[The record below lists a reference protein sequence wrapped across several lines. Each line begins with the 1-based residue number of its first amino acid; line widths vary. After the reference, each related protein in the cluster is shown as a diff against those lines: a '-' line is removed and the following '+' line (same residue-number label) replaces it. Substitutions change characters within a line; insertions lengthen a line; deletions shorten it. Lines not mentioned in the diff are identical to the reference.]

1 MQSSPSHRSV
11 EPWSATAVSCSGCVV
26 GGGVLDGGGGLVPT
40 VGAGVGDGVHGL
52 ERTEHLVSPGRPGAG
67 PDVIE
72 RTLIAELAAAVDLD
86 PARVQQGHGVVA
98 ADTKLERALGVF
110 AERSGGAGNNGSAG
124 RKGEGLAVVG
134 ALGVVE
140 DEAGEADVGASG
152 VAEGHPVL
160 ALASVGRTLVGDR
173 GELERLCGCR
183 SLQ

>member
-1 MQSSPSHRSV
+1 MLPSL
-11 EPWSATAVSCSGCVV
+11 TAVQASGSHAPLSCPDDGDS
-26 GGGVLDGGGGLVPT
+26 VLGAGA

-110 AERSGGAGNNGSAG
+110 A
-124 RKGEGLAVVG
+124 LA
-134 ALGVVE
+134 
-140 DEAGEADVGASG
+140 
-152 VAEGHPVL
+152 
-160 ALASVGRTLVGDR
+160 
-173 GELERLCGCR
+173 
-183 SLQ
+183 